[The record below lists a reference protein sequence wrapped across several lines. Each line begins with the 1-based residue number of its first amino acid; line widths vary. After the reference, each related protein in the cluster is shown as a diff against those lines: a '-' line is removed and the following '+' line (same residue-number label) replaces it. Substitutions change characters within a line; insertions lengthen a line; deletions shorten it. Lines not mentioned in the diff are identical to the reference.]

1 MPKHLYTL
9 LIIPHKKKESVK
21 RFLATPFHFRL
32 TGILSV
38 VFLCL
43 FGYCAIDYL
52 TIKLEQ
58 MELENLRQMAST
70 QQEQIG
76 TLEEKISY
84 FEKKLDDLKQID
96 EKIRTMASGLTG
108 SRGKTTSKAASKDVA
123 PAREQLRGIGGPMP
137 ADEMGPDKLRMLN
150 HHMDRLLEDASARE
164 RSLAELQEYLRT
176 QRSLAAVTPSIW
188 PVSGWVTSEF
198 GRRTNPFGRR
208 AEFHTALDIATK
220 LGAPVQAPADGIVAN
235 VEKRPD
241 MGLMIQVEHGR
252 GIQTLYAHLFRSV
265 VSKGQ
270 VVKRGEVIGYV
281 GNSGR
286 STGAHLH
293 YSVSLNGVYVNPR
306 KYLP

>member
-1 MPKHLYTL
+1 MPKNLYTL

-21 RFLATPFHFRL
+21 RFLATHLHLRL
-32 TGILSV
+32 TGIFSV
-38 VFLCL
+38 LFLCF
-43 FGYCAIDYL
+43 FGYCTIDYL

-58 MELENLRQMAST
+58 MELANLRQMAST
-70 QQEQIG
+70 QQEQIS
-76 TLEEKISY
+76 TLQEKISF
-84 FEKKLDDLKQID
+84 FERKLDDLKQVD
-96 EKIRTMASGLTG
+96 EKIRNMASELTG
-108 SRGKTTSKAASKDVA
+108 KRGKGASKDVA
-123 PAREQLRGIGGPMP
+123 PAREQLRGIGGPIP
-137 ADEMGPDKLRMLN
+137 ADEAGPDKLSKLN
-150 HHMDRLLEDASARE
+150 RHMDQLLEDASARE
-164 RSLAELQEYLRT
+164 RSLVELQEYLRA

-188 PVSGWVTSEF
+188 PVAGWVTSEF

-220 LGAPVQAPADGIVAN
+220 LGAPIQAPADGIVAN

-241 MGLMIQVEHGR
+241 MGLMIQIEHGR
-252 GIQTLYAHLFRSV
+252 GIQTLYAHLFRSA
-265 VSKGQ
+265 VSKGH